1 MAANQ
6 PAYMVVNMERDGI
19 DSKKVRTSSSWIMC
33 GAYWGR
39 LTDVRGLRMPIL
51 DKGRKRNRRWK

>member
-33 GAYWGR
+33 LGQADRCPWSS
-39 LTDVRGLRMPIL
+39 
-51 DKGRKRNRRWK
+51 NAHS